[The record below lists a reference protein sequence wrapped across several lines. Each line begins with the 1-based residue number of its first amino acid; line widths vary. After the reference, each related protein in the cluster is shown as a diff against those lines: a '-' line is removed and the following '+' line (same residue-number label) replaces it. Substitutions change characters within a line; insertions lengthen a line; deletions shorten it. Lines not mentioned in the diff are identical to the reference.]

1 MKFDLNA
8 EQKKAVEHSGSPLL
22 VLAGPGSGK
31 TKVITERVIHLVN
44 QGIKPTEILCLTF
57 SEKAAEEMKGRLEGS
72 IDADEI
78 EISTFHAFTKQVLED
93 NVLDSGIGLS
103 SGILKRSAQLVWGL
117 KNIDN
122 FGFEKLEIGNNAVEI
137 IESIIDGISTFKNE
151 VISPKELD
159 EYLEKKSE
167 QELDDEQTEFIL
179 KLKDLSKVYHKYEEF
194 QRGKALIDF
203 DDMIIQT
210 VQLFKS
216 KENVLKKYQK
226 KFKHILVDEFQD
238 NNYAQLELVKQIAST
253 GNVTVVGDDDQSIY
267 RFQGAYLTNFQDFQ
281 EHYKD
286 TTVVNLNQNYRSTQN
301 IVKIGSELLDK
312 LPNRQPKNLFSKNEK
327 GDKIIVA
334 TCENE
339 ASEVEFVVQRINELI
354 GKAVPRRD
362 SKEPPLDYKD
372 IIILARRK
380 QEGKKFA
387 SALKAHGIP
396 STFIGE
402 SNIFSSPVIRDLMA
416 YLNIANNPGTSGIE
430 INRLMKSHG
439 ITERN
444 VAIINQIAKK
454 KSRND
459 DANIDFVLDTIRD
472 NQVDLDQPDEV
483 AELSRQIQNIIDLEN
498 NNSVGDIVYKI
509 MMVHSDLYKR
519 TLGEQTLQNK
529 REQLLLKEMFGIA
542 LDFESLNPQS
552 TLGDFID
559 YLNLMGKFD
568 IELKEGSEFK
578 NAVQVTTI
586 HQSKGKEFPIV
597 FIVDAATNRLPLKY
611 QAKEFFVPND
621 LSKGVKVKD
630 DEKELYRQEE
640 RRLFYVGITRAQN
653 QLFITHSKIY
663 GQNIRETKQSVFLD
677 ELNYTENPLIEL
689 ISYES
694 KSGAV
699 ILEEEDRTGKKK
711 QEIQQQAIKSLNQ
724 MNLKTAIQNIVNLAK
739 IKYFEENKSL
749 EGFSSDSVLKLVN
762 SDDSLN
768 AFLEERHIPLVDK
781 DELSLSASSVKTY
794 KECPLKF
801 KFNKILS
808 VPTKG
813 KTYFDL
819 GSAVHKVA
827 ELVTKKQIEG
837 IEPTEKLAFDILE
850 KEWRSDTY
858 ETKTKEKQDYELAKQ
873 MVITF
878 LEWAKSNPNKPT
890 DVEKMFKIK
899 IGDVP
904 FIGFIDRV
912 EVTPEG
918 DYEVV
923 DFKTG
928 YNYENKKSIREDY
941 QMNVYALG
949 VEKVYGKLPKKA
961 SLFYIKKEKFVTYE
975 IDAEQVESV
984 RNTIESKVK
993 SILAEEFEPTPG
1005 FSTCKWCDYT
1015 PICDAKEMEE

>member
-1 MKFDLNA
+1 
-8 EQKKAVEHSGSPLL
+8 
-22 VLAGPGSGK
+22 
-31 TKVITERVIHLVN
+31 
-44 QGIKPTEILCLTF
+44 
-57 SEKAAEEMKGRLEGS
+57 
-72 IDADEI
+72 
-78 EISTFHAFTKQVLED
+78 
-93 NVLDSGIGLS
+93 
-103 SGILKRSAQLVWGL
+103 
-117 KNIDN
+117 
-122 FGFEKLEIGNNAVEI
+122 
-137 IESIIDGISTFKNE
+137 
-151 VISPKELD
+151 
-159 EYLEKKSE
+159 
-167 QELDDEQTEFIL
+167 
-179 KLKDLSKVYHKYEEF
+179 
-194 QRGKALIDF
+194 
-203 DDMIIQT
+203 
-210 VQLFKS
+210 
-216 KENVLKKYQK
+216 
-226 KFKHILVDEFQD
+226 
-238 NNYAQLELVKQIAST
+238 
-253 GNVTVVGDDDQSIY
+253 
-267 RFQGAYLTNFQDFQ
+267 
-281 EHYKD
+281 
-286 TTVVNLNQNYRSTQN
+286 
-301 IVKIGSELLDK
+301 
-312 LPNRQPKNLFSKNEK
+312 
-327 GDKIIVA
+327 
-334 TCENE
+334 
-339 ASEVEFVVQRINELI
+339 SEVEFVVQRINELI
-354 GKAVPRRD
+354 GKTVPRRD

-459 DANIDFVLDTIRD
+459 DANIDFVLDTVRD

-724 MNLKTAIQNIVNLAK
+724 MNLKTAVQNIVNLAK

-890 DVEKMFKIK
+890 EVEKMFKIK
-899 IGDVP
+899 IGDMP

-949 VEKVYGKLPKKA
+949 VEKVYGKLP
-961 SLFYIKKEKFVTYE
+961 
-975 IDAEQVESV
+975 
-984 RNTIESKVK
+984 
-993 SILAEEFEPTPG
+993 
-1005 FSTCKWCDYT
+1005 
-1015 PICDAKEMEE
+1015 

>member
-1 MKFDLNA
+1 
-8 EQKKAVEHSGSPLL
+8 
-22 VLAGPGSGK
+22 
-31 TKVITERVIHLVN
+31 
-44 QGIKPTEILCLTF
+44 
-57 SEKAAEEMKGRLEGS
+57 
-72 IDADEI
+72 
-78 EISTFHAFTKQVLED
+78 

-167 QELDDEQTEFIL
+167 QELDGEQTEFIL

-354 GKAVPRRD
+354 GKTVPRRD

-459 DANIDFVLDTIRD
+459 DANIDFVLDTVRD

-724 MNLKTAIQNIVNLAK
+724 MNLKTAVQNIVNLAK

-781 DELSLSASSVKTY
+781 
-794 KECPLKF
+794 
-801 KFNKILS
+801 
-808 VPTKG
+808 
-813 KTYFDL
+813 
-819 GSAVHKVA
+819 
-827 ELVTKKQIEG
+827 
-837 IEPTEKLAFDILE
+837 
-850 KEWRSDTY
+850 
-858 ETKTKEKQDYELAKQ
+858 
-873 MVITF
+873 
-878 LEWAKSNPNKPT
+878 
-890 DVEKMFKIK
+890 
-899 IGDVP
+899 
-904 FIGFIDRV
+904 
-912 EVTPEG
+912 
-918 DYEVV
+918 
-923 DFKTG
+923 
-928 YNYENKKSIREDY
+928 
-941 QMNVYALG
+941 
-949 VEKVYGKLPKKA
+949 
-961 SLFYIKKEKFVTYE
+961 
-975 IDAEQVESV
+975 
-984 RNTIESKVK
+984 
-993 SILAEEFEPTPG
+993 
-1005 FSTCKWCDYT
+1005 
-1015 PICDAKEMEE
+1015 

>member
-1 MKFDLNA
+1 
-8 EQKKAVEHSGSPLL
+8 
-22 VLAGPGSGK
+22 
-31 TKVITERVIHLVN
+31 
-44 QGIKPTEILCLTF
+44 
-57 SEKAAEEMKGRLEGS
+57 
-72 IDADEI
+72 
-78 EISTFHAFTKQVLED
+78 
-93 NVLDSGIGLS
+93 
-103 SGILKRSAQLVWGL
+103 
-117 KNIDN
+117 
-122 FGFEKLEIGNNAVEI
+122 
-137 IESIIDGISTFKNE
+137 
-151 VISPKELD
+151 
-159 EYLEKKSE
+159 
-167 QELDDEQTEFIL
+167 
-179 KLKDLSKVYHKYEEF
+179 
-194 QRGKALIDF
+194 
-203 DDMIIQT
+203 
-210 VQLFKS
+210 
-216 KENVLKKYQK
+216 
-226 KFKHILVDEFQD
+226 
-238 NNYAQLELVKQIAST
+238 
-253 GNVTVVGDDDQSIY
+253 
-267 RFQGAYLTNFQDFQ
+267 
-281 EHYKD
+281 
-286 TTVVNLNQNYRSTQN
+286 
-301 IVKIGSELLDK
+301 
-312 LPNRQPKNLFSKNEK
+312 
-327 GDKIIVA
+327 
-334 TCENE
+334 
-339 ASEVEFVVQRINELI
+339 
-354 GKAVPRRD
+354 
-362 SKEPPLDYKD
+362 
-372 IIILARRK
+372 
-380 QEGKKFA
+380 
-387 SALKAHGIP
+387 
-396 STFIGE
+396 
-402 SNIFSSPVIRDLMA
+402 
-416 YLNIANNPGTSGIE
+416 
-430 INRLMKSHG
+430 
-439 ITERN
+439 
-444 VAIINQIAKK
+444 
-454 KSRND
+454 
-459 DANIDFVLDTIRD
+459 
-472 NQVDLDQPDEV
+472 
-483 AELSRQIQNIIDLEN
+483 
-498 NNSVGDIVYKI
+498 
-509 MMVHSDLYKR
+509 
-519 TLGEQTLQNK
+519 
-529 REQLLLKEMFGIA
+529 
-542 LDFESLNPQS
+542 
-552 TLGDFID
+552 GDFID

-724 MNLKTAIQNIVNLAK
+724 MNLKTAVQNIVNLAK

-1005 FSTCKWCDYT
+1005 FSTCNWCDYT

>member
-57 SEKAAEEMKGRLEGS
+57 SEKAAEEMKERLEGS

-159 EYLEKKSE
+159 EYLGKKSE

-327 GDKIIVA
+327 GDKIIIA

-339 ASEVEFVVQRINELI
+339 TSEVEFVVQRINELI
-354 GKAVPRRD
+354 GKAVQRRD
-362 SKEPPLDYKD
+362 SREPPLDYKD

-444 VAIINQIAKK
+444 LAIINQ
-454 KSRND
+454 
-459 DANIDFVLDTIRD
+459 
-472 NQVDLDQPDEV
+472 
-483 AELSRQIQNIIDLEN
+483 
-498 NNSVGDIVYKI
+498 
-509 MMVHSDLYKR
+509 
-519 TLGEQTLQNK
+519 
-529 REQLLLKEMFGIA
+529 
-542 LDFESLNPQS
+542 
-552 TLGDFID
+552 
-559 YLNLMGKFD
+559 
-568 IELKEGSEFK
+568 
-578 NAVQVTTI
+578 
-586 HQSKGKEFPIV
+586 
-597 FIVDAATNRLPLKY
+597 
-611 QAKEFFVPND
+611 
-621 LSKGVKVKD
+621 
-630 DEKELYRQEE
+630 
-640 RRLFYVGITRAQN
+640 
-653 QLFITHSKIY
+653 
-663 GQNIRETKQSVFLD
+663 
-677 ELNYTENPLIEL
+677 
-689 ISYES
+689 
-694 KSGAV
+694 
-699 ILEEEDRTGKKK
+699 
-711 QEIQQQAIKSLNQ
+711 
-724 MNLKTAIQNIVNLAK
+724 
-739 IKYFEENKSL
+739 
-749 EGFSSDSVLKLVN
+749 
-762 SDDSLN
+762 
-768 AFLEERHIPLVDK
+768 
-781 DELSLSASSVKTY
+781 
-794 KECPLKF
+794 
-801 KFNKILS
+801 
-808 VPTKG
+808 
-813 KTYFDL
+813 
-819 GSAVHKVA
+819 
-827 ELVTKKQIEG
+827 
-837 IEPTEKLAFDILE
+837 
-850 KEWRSDTY
+850 
-858 ETKTKEKQDYELAKQ
+858 
-873 MVITF
+873 
-878 LEWAKSNPNKPT
+878 
-890 DVEKMFKIK
+890 
-899 IGDVP
+899 
-904 FIGFIDRV
+904 
-912 EVTPEG
+912 
-918 DYEVV
+918 
-923 DFKTG
+923 
-928 YNYENKKSIREDY
+928 
-941 QMNVYALG
+941 
-949 VEKVYGKLPKKA
+949 
-961 SLFYIKKEKFVTYE
+961 
-975 IDAEQVESV
+975 
-984 RNTIESKVK
+984 
-993 SILAEEFEPTPG
+993 
-1005 FSTCKWCDYT
+1005 
-1015 PICDAKEMEE
+1015 